1 MAEQFQPVRLVSKDG
16 EVKVVV
22 TRPQAYNDLVFGQ
35 GYRESDDQTNLEPSG
50 PRLVNGNYVDEEGNR
65 LTRDEVDS
73 FYAEAVK
80 KDEDA
85 KLDAAVADAKVE
97 STPPSTGAPKLASKP
112 ATAPKSDAPA
122 SDATK

>member
-1 MAEQFQPVRLVSKDG
+1 MAEKFQPVRLVSKDG

-35 GYRESDDQTNLEPSG
+35 GYRETDDQTNLEPSG
-50 PRLVNGNYVDEEGNR
+50 PQLVNGNYVDEDGKR
-65 LTRDEVDS
+65 LSRDEVDS
-73 FYAEAVK
+73 YYAEAAK

-97 STPPSTGAPKLASKP
+97 STAPKA
-112 ATAPKSDAPA
+112 APKAKADAPVSDAPVV
-122 SDATK
+122 K